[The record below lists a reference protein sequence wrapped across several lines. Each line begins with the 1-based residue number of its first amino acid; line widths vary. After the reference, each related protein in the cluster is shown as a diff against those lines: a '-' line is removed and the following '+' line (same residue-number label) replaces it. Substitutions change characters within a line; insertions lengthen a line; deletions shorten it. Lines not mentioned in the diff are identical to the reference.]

1 MTERAVDTI
10 KRNGKKGGGSR
21 FLLAKI
27 KLDDI
32 NINISHAKLSR
43 VRGGFMR
50 FLHKKTGQQTTMFR
64 ASLILFVFA
73 FIFTFGTKSA
83 FADTVQVNSGEE
95 LDAAIK
101 NAPSGRIIELTRDID
116 AVSSSTYRDRT
127 NVTIDG
133 KGHTIDGKGLS
144 KTALRFKRNASV
156 TLKNATMKNLSSSLR
171 YGGGAIGIYTGSLEV
186 ENCAFIGNVSTG
198 ASGKSNGGGAVLAHS
213 AGANLSVVNS
223 TFYNNSTSGAGGA
236 IFVKGSAA
244 TVSNCTIVDNR
255 AGAYTGGVYNRDMN
269 GKAKVSKCIIVAS
282 KVNAGNAG
290 VDLYNFVDDGYNQI
304 GRAHV

>member
-1 MTERAVDTI
+1 M
-10 KRNGKKGGGSR
+10 
-21 FLLAKI
+21 LAKI

-186 ENCAFIGNVSTG
+186 ENQLPDR
-198 ASGKSNGGGAVLAHS
+198 K
-213 AGANLSVVNS
+213 SVV
-223 TFYNNSTSGAGGA
+223 
-236 IFVKGSAA
+236 
-244 TVSNCTIVDNR
+244 
-255 AGAYTGGVYNRDMN
+255 
-269 GKAKVSKCIIVAS
+269 
-282 KVNAGNAG
+282 
-290 VDLYNFVDDGYNQI
+290 
-304 GRAHV
+304 